1 MVALRAA
8 FEREDG
14 TSNVPGVDTLWDEWI
29 AASKTRNYCSDDPL
43 LDWLDRYGEAHG
55 FVRDAGGPGFDA
67 RTDFREFI
75 FRKGLEFE
83 RAVMAHLAQR
93 FQVVTV
99 CQERGAVRERKSVEA
114 TFEAMTGAIEIIAQ
128 PALWNAETSTY
139 GMPDL
144 LVRSDVLHQ
153 LFPECV
159 SETEAAQ
166 PASDLSIGDRHYR
179 VVDIKFTTLELTQ
192 DGRAKAKHLTYCTQV
207 WIYNE
212 ALGRLQG
219 LTPDA
224 GFLLGRRWK
233 ISQDRRGTAAFERL
247 ARVDQLSDARTS
259 ALEACDWLRRVRT
272 VGASWQV
279 LPEPSV
285 PELRPNMRERDETW
299 HGAKTQIAAVLDDL
313 TLLPRVTPEK
323 RAVGFSGG
331 LARWTD
337 AGCCATSLGISGPS
351 YIALTDAVI
360 KANQSAEDGA
370 IVFPDRVR
378 ANEQLWREPGGLE
391 FFVDFETVSD
401 LDEDFS
407 TFPDAGGQ
415 TLIFMIGCGHFTGPA
430 DAPVWNFRVF
440 TVDAL
445 VPGDERRAIEDWLA
459 HMSAICAAVSQT
471 LDRARVF
478 HWSPAETS
486 TFTEAYN
493 AAHRRHGEPPWPAV
507 PWVDLLNRVIKA
519 QPVTVR
525 GAFGFGLKA
534 IARAM
539 HANGLIQTLWSDG
552 ATDGLGAMVGA
563 WWCHHEAARR
573 SVSIREID
581 LMKEI
586 EAYNEVDC
594 KVMAEVLAYL
604 RRNR

>member
-1 MVALRAA
+1 VGLRAA
-8 FEREDG
+8 FDRDDG
-14 TSNVPGVDTLWDEWI
+14 TSNVPGVDTAWDEWI
-29 AASKTRNYCSDDPL
+29 AASRTRSYCSDDL
-43 LDWLDRYGEAHG
+43 LIDWLERFGDAHG
-55 FVRDAGGPGFDA
+55 FARDDRGPGFDS

-83 RAVMAHLAQR
+83 HAVMAHLAQR
-93 FQVVTV
+93 FQMVTV
-99 CQERGAVRERKSVEA
+99 CQERGAVRERRSVEA
-114 TFEAMTGAIEIIAQ
+114 TFAAMAGAVEIISQ

-144 LVRSDVLHQ
+144 LVRSDVLHR
-153 LFPECV
+153 LFPECL
-159 SETEAAQ
+159 SEAEAAQ
-166 PASDLSIGDRHYR
+166 PATDLSIGDRHYR
-179 VVDIKFTTLELTQ
+179 VVDIKFTTLELAR
-192 DGRAKAKHLTYCTQV
+192 DGRARPAHLKYATQV

-219 LTPDA
+219 LTPGA
-224 GFLLGRRWK
+224 AFLLGRRWR
-233 ISQDRRGTAAFERL
+233 ISPDRRGTSAFERL
-247 ARVDQLSDARTS
+247 ARVDRLSDARTS
-259 ALEACDWLRRVRT
+259 ALEACAWLRRVRAE
-272 VGASWQV
+272 GAAWQV

-299 HGAKTQIAAVLDDL
+299 QGAKARIATALEDL

-323 RAVGFSGG
+323 RAAGLSSG

-337 AGCCATSLGISGPS
+337 ARCCATSLGISGPS

-360 KANQSAEDGA
+360 QANQSPEHGP

-378 ANEQLWREPGGLE
+378 ANEHLWRDVGGPE
-391 FFVDFETVSD
+391 FFVDFENVSD
-401 LDEDFS
+401 LDENFS

-415 TLIFMIGCGHFTGPA
+415 ALIFMIGCGHFTGPA
-430 DAPVWNFRVF
+430 DALAWNFRVF

-445 VPGDERRAIEDWLA
+445 VPGDERRAIEAWLA
-459 HMSAICAAVSQT
+459 HMSAICEAAGRT
-471 LDRARVF
+471 LDQARVF

-486 TFTEAYN
+486 TLTEAYN
-493 AAHRRHGEPPWPAV
+493 AAHRRHGEPAWPAV

-534 IARAM
+534 MARAM
-539 HANGLIQTLWSDG
+539 HANRLIETLWSDS

-563 WWCHHEAARR
+563 WWCHHEAARLG
-573 SVSIREID
+573 VSMREID
-581 LMKEI
+581 LMQEI

-594 KVMAEVLAYL
+594 KVMAEVLGYL
-604 RRNR
+604 RRHR

>member
-1 MVALRAA
+1 MGLRAA
-8 FEREDG
+8 FERDDG
-14 TSNVPGVDTLWDEWI
+14 TPNVPGIDTPWEDWI

-43 LDWLDRYGEAHG
+43 IDWLDLYGEASG
-55 FVRDAGGPGFDA
+55 FVRDERGPGFDA

-99 CQERGAVRERKSVEA
+99 CQERGAVRERGSVEA
-114 TFEAMTGAIEIIAQ
+114 TFAAMAGAVEIIAQ

-144 LVRSDVLHQ
+144 LVRSDVLHG
-153 LFPECV
+153 LFPE
-159 SETEAAQ
+159 SLSREAAAQ
-166 PASDLSIGDRHYR
+166 PAPDLPIGNRHYR
-179 VVDIKFTTLELTQ
+179 VVDIKFTTLELTH
-192 DGRAKAKHLTYCTQV
+192 DGCAKLKHLKYATQV

-219 LTPDA
+219 VTPEA

-233 ISQDRRGTAAFERL
+233 ISQDRRGTSAFERL
-247 ARVDQLSDARTS
+247 ARVDRWSDARTA
-259 ALEACDWLRRVRT
+259 ALDACDWLRRVRAE
-272 VGASWQV
+272 GGSWQV

-285 PELRPNMRERDETW
+285 HELRPNMRERDQTW
-299 HGAKTQIAAVLDDL
+299 HGAKTRIAAELNDL

-323 RAVGFSGG
+323 RAAGFSSG

-337 AGCCATSLGISGPS
+337 EGCCAASLGITGQS

-360 KANQSAEDGA
+360 QANQSPDDGA
-370 IVFPDRVR
+370 VVFPDRVR
-378 ANEQLWREPGGLE
+378 ANEHLWREAGGPE
-391 FFVDFETVSD
+391 FFVDFENVID

-407 TFPDAGGQ
+407 TFPEAGGQ

-445 VPGDERRAIEDWLA
+445 VPGDERRAIEAWLA
-459 HMSAICAAVSQT
+459 YMSAICAAVGQT

-493 AAHRRHGEPPWPAV
+493 AAHRRHGEPPWPDV
-507 PWVDLLNRVIKA
+507 PWFDLLNRVIKA

-539 HANGLIQTLWSDG
+539 HAHGLIDTLWSDS

-563 WWCHHEAARR
+563 WWCHHEAARLG
-573 SVSIREID
+573 VSMREID

-594 KVMAEVLAYL
+594 RVMAEVLAYL
-604 RRNR
+604 RRYR